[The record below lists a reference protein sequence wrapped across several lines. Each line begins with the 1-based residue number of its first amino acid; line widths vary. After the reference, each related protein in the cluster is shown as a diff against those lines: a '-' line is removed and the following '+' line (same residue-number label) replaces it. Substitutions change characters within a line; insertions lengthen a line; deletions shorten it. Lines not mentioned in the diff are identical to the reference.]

1 MKRKHFCS
9 FIIHIYS
16 KKMTFITSVKD
27 YVKRHKQ
34 GLLITATI
42 AGGGYFA
49 GKYATNKIR
58 DIQEKSTADRLAK
71 ENLKRRFQQNQNDC
85 VFTVLSLLPTL
96 GDQILH
102 EMNIEKD
109 WAKLQESRKLEKIE
123 LRLRK
128 EREEAA
134 RLREEQEAMLQLS
147 DEKDINESGVLVD
160 ADATPTPEEE
170 KSETQSTEEQ
180 QQQQPTSP
188 TPKPL
193 TLDSSVG
200 SLSTSFNAEEEDR
213 PVPEGILDKREKH
226 LLWEEIKTKSFTRT
240 FTSIYSVTLLTL
252 LTHIQLNLL
261 GRFTYIWSVSVLN
274 KSEPTIRL
282 QQEGEEPDV
291 GFLDPQIERM
301 FLSAS
306 WWLLHR
312 GWKQCAERVQK
323 AVDQVVSGIPLK
335 STLDYS
341 EAEQLLHNLRRAIEF
356 DDEGKPINYCK
367 WMLPDTDKEEL
378 EFIRGAGFD
387 DDYQKESTNNSSST
401 ITLKKLLDETKDFI
415 DSPDFNQVLGSC
427 LDEVFAIFDHHAFV
441 TALLP
446 ANEPMASSIR
456 EVTAA
461 EALTLVQGKRVSL
474 ANLLPTIGRQSHL
487 VIAGNEYL
495 NAFAYIKE
503 LQAFSA
509 LIYTQYGNEIV
520 SAVANKGVY
529 VRSDE
534 EVSIISKASDEG
546 VIPVVQT
553 VHGVANTLFYTIIDE
568 QTIANNDQSLL
579 INELDDDLAG
589 YPNIANA
596 MRNMDAFENMLARV
610 LKENPEF

>member
-1 MKRKHFCS
+1 
-9 FIIHIYS
+9 
-16 KKMTFITSVKD
+16 MTFITSVKD
-27 YVKRHKQ
+27 YVKRHRQ
-34 GLLITATI
+34 GLLVTATI
-42 AGGGYFA
+42 VGGGYFA

-58 DIQEKSTADRLAK
+58 DMQEKSTAERLAK

-134 RLREEQEAMLQLS
+134 RLKEEQEAMSQLS
-147 DEKDINESGVLVD
+147 DEKDINESGILVD
-160 ADATPTPEEE
+160 ADAASSTTTASPTDEQHKQGEE
-170 KSETQSTEEQ
+170 SEQ
-180 QQQQPTSP
+180 QQQQQQQQPKSP
-188 TPKPL
+188 NPQPL
-193 TLDSSVG
+193 ALDSSVS
-200 SLSTSFNAEEEDR
+200 SLSTSLTVEQEDDR

-291 GFLDPQIERM
+291 GFLDPQVERM

-323 AVDQVVSGIPLK
+323 AVEQVVSGIPLK

-341 EAEQLLHNLRRAIEF
+341 EAEELLQNLRRAIEF
-356 DDEGKPINYCK
+356 DEQGNPINYRT
-367 WMLPDTDKEEL
+367 WMLPDNDQEEL

-387 DDYQKESTNNSSST
+387 EDQDIYSNHSNSST
-401 ITLKKLLDETKDFI
+401 ITLKKLLDETRDFI

-446 ANEPMASSIR
+446 ANEPMTSSIR

-461 EALTLVQGKRVSL
+461 EALTLEQGKRVSL

-509 LIYTQYGNEIV
+509 LIYTQYGDES
-520 SAVANKGVY
+520 SA
-529 VRSDE
+529 
-534 EVSIISKASDEG
+534 
-546 VIPVVQT
+546 
-553 VHGVANTLFYTIIDE
+553 
-568 QTIANNDQSLL
+568 
-579 INELDDDLAG
+579 
-589 YPNIANA
+589 
-596 MRNMDAFENMLARV
+596 
-610 LKENPEF
+610 